1 MQKKSNVLH
10 GRKMV
15 FRDLNKFYV
24 SLLLVRSKYINIKN
38 MALKKL
44 SHMKEIVFKMK
55 KKQQNS
61 KK

>member
-1 MQKKSNVLH
+1 
-10 GRKMV
+10 MV